1 MTMKANARS
10 ESDTAMN
17 ATNTLKERAVRFLR
31 SLFCVGL
38 GVWMLGAPYAAQAAV
53 PVDQSPLIIQQ
64 PIPPNIVLMLDD
76 SGSMEWDYMPDKS
89 YIADTSDDGM
99 RYYGNNGTYY
109 NPNLVYVPPST
120 ADGGS
125 YPQSPG
131 LGNAFRDGFLDQS
144 ASHEEDV
151 TQYYGSYRY
160 YEHLTAQVPTSYKPT
175 LGCAP
180 GDYMGS
186 GSHQGECVH
195 RTGSYYTY
203 RALYPRRHGRGTPY
217 CYAGDQ
223 LVLGRRPYC
232 IHNDYTYTYYAPN
245 TQTCPSGG
253 TYDSSQGMCVAS
265 SYDSV
270 YVFTYTTPNG
280 SGGYVRHYVAK
291 TQQDCTTALAA
302 DTSSGVTCD
311 SSAATQQSV
320 ANWFSYY
327 RTRIE
332 MAKSGLMNS
341 FVDIGPSFRIGF
353 GSINGRNN
361 ANLPSPTS
369 TYNYK
374 EIAQVQPFGDG
385 TSGTQKAKFW
395 DWLAGINPSNS
406 TPLRLSLDAVGQYYS
421 SAQPWQTSSSDSSEL
436 ACRQSYAIL
445 TTDGFW
451 NGGSPGLGNV
461 DGNDG
466 SKIDGSNGQSY
477 TYKAVPPYADDQSD
491 TLADVAMKYWST
503 DLRTNTSNEVP
514 PSTEDPAFWQHMTTF
529 TLGLGFKP
537 EHISPSGTT
546 VDDIFTWANGGAAIS
561 GFSWP
566 NASSNDVNNIADLAH
581 AAVNGHGGFYS
592 ATTPQAFTSG
602 LQDAL
607 KRAAE
612 RVGTGAS
619 LAANS
624 TELKTG
630 TVAYQANYYTVK
642 WKGDLKALSVDAN
655 TGAISS
661 TPTWQAAN
669 KMPLWSS
676 RNIYTYNPSGS
687 TASAQY
693 VKFSDPSKLSTA
705 EQAALGLNAT
715 EQQNLI
721 NYLRGDESLEEDQ
734 TNGIY
739 RTRDTV
745 LGDIVD
751 SQPVYVGSP
760 VANQFYGESFTGS
773 VDYPLFATNNE
784 NRTALVYLAA
794 NDGML
799 HAFDAATGVEKFAYL
814 PGAVITSGLASL
826 ADPKYGTGAAPHQY
840 FNDGELTVADVYMN
854 GAWHTVLVGTTGR
867 GLAKAVYALDITD
880 PSNIKLLWE
889 RSAGDGQANSGY
901 IGQMVGK
908 PVIAQT
914 SDGNWSVLIG
924 NGYNSTNGVAA
935 LLQFDLSTG
944 GLSVHL
950 TSDTSTNNGMSA
962 PAVWIDNPT
971 NGVSTMAYAGD
982 LDGHVWSFALQNNG
996 GNKATPD
1003 STGTLL
1009 FTAKDA
1015 SGNIQPITGGLLAG
1029 KNPTTNDVWL
1039 FFGTGR
1045 YLSSSDL
1052 TDLSTQ
1058 TWYGIIAQSATT
1070 SLVSN
1075 LSSGR
1080 SALVQRQI
1088 IGQTP
1093 GDPTASPPTLPA
1105 RVVTPPPSTS
1115 DMTGKSGWYM
1125 DLLAPIVSASTG
1137 ATSYIAE
1144 GERMVT
1150 PNQFQGN
1157 VLLGTT
1163 RIPQAKDLCNPSGSG
1178 WIMAVD
1184 PFTGTNPV
1192 SDFFDVNGNGQ
1203 INSGDSVTINGKTY
1217 ASAGVG
1223 FSSLPNNP
1231 IFVGGTMLVSF
1242 DNGTTGSLQTSG
1254 STGGLG
1260 RVSWRELTTQ

>member
-1 MTMKANARS
+1 
-10 ESDTAMN
+10 
-17 ATNTLKERAVRFLR
+17 
-31 SLFCVGL
+31 
-38 GVWMLGAPYAAQAAV
+38 MLGAPYAAQAAV

-64 PIPPNIVLMLDD
+64 PLPPNLVLMLDD
-76 SGSMEWDYMPDKS
+76 SGSMSSDFMPDWS
-89 YIADTSDDGM
+89 YIPDTSVDGL

-109 NPNLVYVPPST
+109 NPNLIYTPPPK
-120 ADGGS
+120 ADGTD
-125 YPQSPG
+125 YPNSPG
-131 LGNAFRDGFLDQS
+131 LGNAFRDGFTDQS
-144 ASHEEDV
+144 TGNEVDI
-151 TQYYGSYRY
+151 TQYWGSYRY
-160 YEHLTAQVPTSYKPT
+160 YETLTSNVQNNYDPVMSCHY
-175 LGCAP
+175 
-180 GDYMGS
+180 GDVLS
-186 GSHQGECVH
+186 TDPNHQGECQHVESVSYRYYKPDRYLQCNGNDKLVFHHH
-195 RTGSYYTY
+195 RWTCREANITY
-203 RALYPRRHGRGTPY
+203 S
-217 CYAGDQ
+217 
-223 LVLGRRPYC
+223 
-232 IHNDYTYTYYAPN
+232 YYAPD
-245 TQTCPSGG
+245 TPSCPLGG
-253 TYDSSQGMCVAS
+253 TFDGSQNKCIQVQDVTAKL
-265 SYDSV
+265 
-270 YVFTYTTPNG
+270 FTYTTPDG
-280 SGGYVRHYVAK
+280 SGGYVRHYVGK
-291 TQQDCTTALAA
+291 TQQDCAVAIAEGA
-302 DTSSGVTCD
+302 DCD
-311 SSAATQQSV
+311 YSAATQQSV

-341 FVDIGPSFRIGF
+341 FIDIDPTFRIGF

-361 ANLPSPTS
+361 ANLPANTAV
-369 TYNYK
+369 YNSK
-374 EIAQVQPFGDG
+374 TIAQVQPFGDG
-385 TSGTQKAKFW
+385 SSGTQKSAFW
-395 DWLAGINPSNS
+395 TWLAGVEPNNS
-406 TPLRLSLDAVGQYYS
+406 TPLRLSLDAVGKYYE
-421 SAQPWQTSSSDSSEL
+421 SAQPWQTSSSDSTEL
-436 ACRQSYAIL
+436 ACRQSYTIL

-451 NGGSPGLGNV
+451 NGGSPSVGNV
-461 DGNDG
+461 DGTG
-466 SKIDGSNGQSY
+466 GAQRSGPNGQSY
-477 TYKAVPPYADDQSD
+477 TYNAVAPYADSYSD
-491 TLADVAMKYWST
+491 TLADVAMKYWLT
-503 DLRTNTSNEVP
+503 DLRTSVSNEVP
-514 PSTEDPAFWQHMTTF
+514 PSSDDPAFWQHMTTF

-537 EHISPSGTT
+537 EHISPAGTT
-546 VDDIFTWANGGAAIS
+546 VDQVFDWANGGSAIS

-566 NASSNDVNNIADLAH
+566 QPASNDVNNIADLAH

-592 ATTPQAFTSG
+592 ATSPQAFTNG

-642 WKGDLKALSVDAN
+642 WKGDLKALTIDPN
-655 TGAISS
+655 TGAIAAS
-661 TPTWQAAN
+661 PAWQAAN
-669 KMPLWSS
+669 VMPSWST
-676 RNIYTYNPSGS
+676 RNIYTYNPQGS
-687 TASAQY
+687 TPSAQY
-693 VKFSDPSKLSTA
+693 VQFKTLSSLSA
-705 EQAALGLNAT
+705 AQQAALGLNAT
-715 EQQNLI
+715 DQQNII
-721 NYLRGDESLEEDQ
+721 NYLRGDSSMEQSQ

-739 RTRDTV
+739 RTRDTS

-751 SQPVYVGSP
+751 SQPVYVGAP

-773 VDYPLFATNNE
+773 VDYPLYATNNE
-784 NRTALVYLAA
+784 NRKALVYLAA

-799 HAFDAATGVEKFAYL
+799 HAFDAATGKETFAYL
-814 PGAVITSGLASL
+814 PGSVITNGIASL
-826 ADPKYGTGAAPHQY
+826 ADPKYGTIAAPHQY
-840 FNDGELTVADVYMN
+840 FNDGELTVADVYMS
-854 GAWHTVLVGTTGR
+854 GSWHTVLVGTTGR
-867 GLAKAVYALDITD
+867 GTAKTVYALDITS

-889 RSAGDGQANSGY
+889 RSSGDGLTNSGY
-901 IGQMVGK
+901 IGQMTGK

-914 SDGNWSVLIG
+914 LDGSWSVLIG

-935 LLQFDLSTG
+935 LLQFDLATG
-944 GLSVHL
+944 DLSVHL
-950 TSDTSTNNGMSA
+950 TSDTSTDNGMSA
-962 PAVWIDNPT
+962 PAVWIDTPT
-971 NGVSTMAYAGD
+971 NGVSTTAYAGD
-982 LDGHVWSFALQNNG
+982 LDGHVWSFALQNNS

-1125 DLLAPIVSASTG
+1125 DLLTPIVSASTG